1 MHRVRGRV
9 STLLRHV
16 AGFQRGPWPVK
27 ALPLHVRTTSRA
39 MCTRAGATASEAQ
52 DESSQ
57 LEIGGV
63 AADIHTPRRREL
75 VPFGYFQPG
84 ADLTQD
90 VLSHVRWMMQKDG
103 LKQDMFLVG
112 PPGPDRRRL
121 ALLYCQLTGRE
132 VEIVS
137 VSRDTTESDLK
148 QRREIVNGSA
158 LFVDQV
164 CGGCTWPHAV
174 IVV

>member
-1 MHRVRGRV
+1 M
-9 STLLRHV
+9 
-16 AGFQRGPWPVK
+16 
-27 ALPLHVRTTSRA
+27 
-39 MCTRAGATASEAQ
+39 
-52 DESSQ
+52 
-57 LEIGGV
+57 
-63 AADIHTPRRREL
+63 
-75 VPFGYFQPG
+75 PFGYFQPG

-164 CGGCTWPHAV
+164 WRVHVDVPLSSYDV
-174 IVV
+174 R